1 MASVYDKYY
10 ERQPPA
16 VKVIV
21 VAGLGLLGYAV
32 YRSIRRKQDEAN
44 ALLAAQAA
52 NQELQQLQNQG
63 VVATYGDSQFQ
74 VFADKLVQAM
84 AGCGSDED
92 QIYQVFSAMRNEA
105 DIRKLI
111 VIFGVR
117 YYQPC
122 AATSPI
128 SYAIWQFND
137 KAYGGDLSTWLS
149 YDLSASEI
157 SYINS
162 ILRGRGIN
170 YQF

>member
-1 MASVYDKYY
+1 MASAYDKYY

-16 VKVIV
+16 VKIIV
-21 VAGLGLLGYAV
+21 VAGLGLLGYTL
-32 YRSIRRKQDEAN
+32 YRNIKRKQDEAD
-44 ALLAAQAA
+44 ALRAAQAA
-52 NQELQQLQNQG
+52 GQELNQLQQQG
-63 VVATYGDSQFQ
+63 VNPTYPDSQFQ

-84 AGCGSDED
+84 TGCGTDEN
-92 QIYQVFSAMRNEA
+92 QIYQVFGALRNEA

-111 VIFGVR
+111 ILFGVR

-122 AATSPI
+122 AATSPV

-149 YDLSASEI
+149 YDLSSGEI
-157 SYINS
+157 GYINS
-162 ILRGRGIN
+162 ILKGRGIN

>member
-16 VKVIV
+16 VKIIV
-21 VAGLGLLGYAV
+21 AAGLGLLGYGI
-32 YRSIRRKQDEAN
+32 YRSIKRKQDEAD
-44 ALLAAQAA
+44 ALRAAQAA

-63 VVATYGDSQFQ
+63 IVPSYNESQFE
-74 VFADKLVQAM
+74 VFVNSLVQAM
-84 AGCGSDED
+84 TGCGTDENA
-92 QIYQVFSAMRNEA
+92 IYPVFEAMQNEA
-105 DIRKLI
+105 DIRKLM
-111 VIFGVR
+111 VVFGVR

-128 SYAIWQFND
+128 SYAVWQVND

-149 YDLSASEI
+149 YDLSSGEI

-162 ILRGRGIN
+162 ILRERGIN